1 MVGYHDSDSVDTQ
14 SSGILFATTEVSKTM
29 VAMLLFPV
37 SNLSLG
43 NSKLKFA
50 FTMV

>member
-1 MVGYHDSDSVDTQ
+1 
-14 SSGILFATTEVSKTM
+14 M